1 MCSIDSIATL
11 EPIHFKLYGDKT
23 YRLYNYNKDDTLS
36 ELIKKYRLNNNLSYK
51 ELGKL
56 IDCSQS
62 HLWMIEHDM
71 KNNYSQSDKLIKRI
85 INLIKSEFVLCIIVG
100 NLIAHI
106 IK

>member
-1 MCSIDSIATL
+1 MCSINSIATL

-51 ELGKL
+51 DLGKL
-56 IDCSQS
+56 VNCSES
-62 HLWMIEHDM
+62 HLWNIEHDV
-71 KNNYSQSDKLIKRI
+71 KNNYPQSDRLIKRI
-85 INLIKSEFVLCIIVG
+85 IKLIKSDFLLYIIVG
-100 NLIAHI
+100 NLLNYI